1 MSWVCKLSN
10 AASKDLRAIPKQYQ
24 ILIGQAI
31 DEMEVDPFSGD
42 VCPIKSGTFK
52 GCFRR
57 RVGKYRIIFDLIY
70 NQKIVLI
77 ARILRRGDTT
87 YD

>member
-1 MSWVCKLSN
+1 MSWVCRLSN
-10 AASKDLRAIPKQYQ
+10 AASKDLKAIPKDYQ
-24 ILIGQAI
+24 ALIGQAI
-31 DEMEVDPFSGD
+31 DEMKVDPFSGD
-42 VCPIKSGTFK
+42 VCPIKAGKFK

-57 RVGKYRIIFDLIY
+57 RVGKYRIIFDVDHQQRL
-70 NQKIVLI
+70 VLI